1 VIYYWKEGL
10 PSSGGRM
17 DKKTMKI
24 IENRL
29 MEKKNEILATIER
42 EDLEEIAEI
51 ESENVIGDIVD
62 TANSAYES
70 QLVEKLTENEQ
81 KKLHEINEA
90 LKRIEEGVYGR
101 CVVCGKQIED
111 KRLIAIPEAKK
122 CIECKTREE
131 KRKY

>member
-1 VIYYWKEGL
+1 
-10 PSSGGRM
+10 M

-42 EDLEEIAEI
+42 EEIEEIADM

-122 CIECKTREE
+122 CIECKMREE

>member
-1 VIYYWKEGL
+1 
-10 PSSGGRM
+10 M
-17 DKKTMKI
+17 DKRTLKV
-24 IENRL
+24 IENKL
-29 MEKKNEILATIER
+29 LEKKNEILTTIER
-42 EDLEEIAEI
+42 EALDEISDH

-70 QLVEKLTENEQ
+70 QIIEKLTENEQ

-101 CVVCGKQIED
+101 CVVCGKAIEE

-131 KRKY
+131 KRRY

>member
-1 VIYYWKEGL
+1 
-10 PSSGGRM
+10 M
-17 DKKTMKI
+17 DKRTLKVI
-24 IENRL
+24 
-29 MEKKNEILATIER
+29 EKKLTDKKNDILATIER
-42 EDLEEIAEI
+42 EELEEISDH
-51 ESENVIGDIVD
+51 ESENVIGDIID

-70 QLVEKLTENEQ
+70 QLIEKLSENEQ

-111 KRLIAIPEAKK
+111 KRLVAIPEAKK

-131 KRKY
+131 KRRF